1 MKLQTLKIN
10 NFCCIKSLE
19 LTPNG
24 SNVSIYGDNATGKTT
39 LVNAFMWLFTGKNSN
54 GTADLDPQPL
64 DRDNNKLHNLETS
77 VEAVTDLDGATK
89 TFKRVLTEV
98 WTKKRGCLTE
108 QLTGTSTAYYI
119 DGVPMK
125 ESEYKSVVS
134 GIADPELFKMLS
146 VVSYFPSMDWKQRRN
161 ILLQMCG
168 DVSEQ
173 DVINS
178 DPELAPLSEF
188 LQNGTITY
196 TVEQFSKIAKSKKAD
211 LKREI
216 DLIPARISEN
226 ENAIPELKGEPEQL
240 MAEIKELEQQKQ
252 ELQDLD
258 AVSGGAAAKAQ
269 LEAEIKAEMAKAES
283 EYFKEISDNNC
294 KINDI
299 LLDLNAKRADLEH
312 LRSGNNVEL
321 ANVRYSIKDKSAQ
334 REKLLAEY
342 AQIEAEAYSG
352 DNICPTCGQPLPP
365 EKVEEA
371 QAAFNRRKSERKE
384 EISRKGKECSK
395 TVIAE
400 LNERLATLEEKNLA
414 YAEEI
419 SSIDAE
425 ISEYKSRLRSADF
438 RHTEKYAEYQSKLEN
453 AKTMPTSDHAEEIK
467 ALSERIMQLHGYM
480 GSHIAADNHKKRIA
494 ELTEQQRTLGEELA
508 RCEQG
513 EYLCEQ
519 FIKAKISLLDERIN
533 SRFRTLKFKLFH
545 QQQNGGIAEICKVL
559 IPCES
564 GLVEYEKANNAAKI
578 NAGLELIDVLSA
590 HFGTALPVFVDNAES
605 VTKLEPVSNQLI
617 RLYVS
622 EQDKSLR
629 WEHE

>member
-1 MKLQTLKIN
+1 
-10 NFCCIKSLE
+10 
-19 LTPNG
+19 
-24 SNVSIYGDNATGKTT
+24 
-39 LVNAFMWLFTGKNSN
+39 
-54 GTADLDPQPL
+54 
-64 DRDNNKLHNLETS
+64 
-77 VEAVTDLDGATK
+77 
-89 TFKRVLTEV
+89 
-98 WTKKRGCLTE
+98 
-108 QLTGTSTAYYI
+108 
-119 DGVPMK
+119 
-125 ESEYKSVVS
+125 
-134 GIADPELFKMLS
+134 
-146 VVSYFPSMDWKQRRN
+146 
-161 ILLQMCG
+161 
-168 DVSEQ
+168 
-173 DVINS
+173 
-178 DPELAPLSEF
+178 
-188 LQNGTITY
+188 
-196 TVEQFSKIAKSKKAD
+196 
-211 LKREI
+211 
-216 DLIPARISEN
+216 
-226 ENAIPELKGEPEQL
+226 

-283 EYFKEISDNNC
+283 EYFKEISENNC
-294 KINDI
+294 TINDI
-299 LLDLNAKRADLEH
+299 LLDLNAKRADLER
-312 LRSGNNVEL
+312 LRSRNNVEL

-384 EISRKGKECSK
+384 EINRKGKECSK

-400 LNERLATLEEKNLA
+400 LNERLAALEEKNLA

-438 RHTEKYAEYQSKLEN
+438 HHTEKYAEYQSKLEN
-453 AKTMPTSDHAEEIK
+453 AKAMPTADHAEEIK

-578 NAGLELIDVLSA
+578 NAGLELIDVLST

-617 RLYVS
+617 KLYVS